1 MAKKVKSKQ
10 SKNPLAKFRSEIDML
25 DRQIILALV
34 KRFKVVQKITKMKK
48 EQGISRRDKARED
61 QLLENYKKWS
71 KSQSK
76 SQIGSEKKQSQS
88 QFSEVKLKEIRRLIL
103 KISRIDR
110 NR

>member
-1 MAKKVKSKQ
+1 MAKKEKNKQ
-10 SKNPLAKFRSEIDML
+10 SKNPLAKFRSEIDTL

-71 KSQSK
+71 S
-76 SQIGSEKKQSQS
+76 S
-88 QFSEVKLKEIRRLIL
+88 QFSEAKLKEIRRLIL
-103 KISRIDR
+103 KISRLDR

>member
-1 MAKKVKSKQ
+1 MAKKEKSKK
-10 SKNPLAKFRSEIDML
+10 SKNHLAKYRSEIDML

-71 KSQSK
+71 SSQFK
-76 SQIGSEKKQSQS
+76 PQVGSEKKQSQS
-88 QFSEVKLKEIRRLIL
+88 QFSEAKLKEIRRLIL

>member
-1 MAKKVKSKQ
+1 MAKKEKNKQ

-103 KISRIDR
+103 KISKS
-110 NR
+110 NQG